1 MTPVHTGNFT
11 KTATHGTGMGHVR
24 KDRQCRLWGG
34 SGRGRAPPCPAAQGP
49 EFSLQ
54 NKRGVRKRERQRE
67 KGRKKE
73 GKREMPTRHCSTHL
87 ESK

>member
-1 MTPVHTGNFT
+1 M
-11 KTATHGTGMGHVR
+11 
-24 KDRQCRLWGG
+24 
-34 SGRGRAPPCPAAQGP
+34 SGRRGSADYGVAQAGTEHLLAQQAQGP

-54 NKRGVRKRERQRE
+54 NKRGVRKRKRQRE

-87 ESK
+87 GSK